1 MSWGPSHQPV
11 KQPNHRRRVW
21 LWVCIVWLIL
31 LVADGGLRGL
41 LVTLAFYA
49 VLVRVLVFMYRRL
62 PARTRLR
69 FRILA
74 IRIRHR
80 LPIPA
85 LPHRTGNGGRGRL
98 DVGPLPAGVHLGVG
112 SEGFDRRSTPERAV
126 LVLGPP
132 RSGKT
137 SSVIIPTIL
146 QHAGPVISTSTKP
159 DVLRA
164 THAHRAQNGGQVWQ
178 FDPTGTSP
186 PVEGVQTLR
195 WSPVLCSTDWDGALL
210 MARAMVTGSQVGAGT
225 TDANHWTRRA
235 QALLAPMLHAAA
247 VSGRQM
253 SDVVGWVIRHEI
265 DEPGALL
272 TEHGG
277 ADLAIGQLIG
287 LQNTEARERS
297 SIFSAAADALDAYTS
312 HAALD
317 AASSPNFFAGRFVT
331 SKDTIYITAPAEH
344 QQLTAP
350 LVCGLISEIR
360 RETYTHHRD
369 GTLHQPVLFALDEV
383 ANVAPITELPQ
394 IASEGASQGILL
406 LAALQDLSQA
416 RARWGAAADGFLTL
430 FGTKLILPGIADHK
444 TLDTIS
450 TALGEYD
457 RRVVSHTTPQ
467 VSFMSNLLS
476 GSSHPRPHNS
486 TTASTQRT
494 RRLSPGE
501 IAGIP
506 AGKALHL
513 DGLAWELVTLTPAH
527 VVEPWRTLT
536 TPAPTVAGR

>member
-11 KQPNHRRRVW
+11 KQPNGRGRFW
-21 LWVCIVWLIL
+21 FAVCMVWLIL
-31 LVADGGLRGL
+31 LVVDAGLRGL
-41 LVTLAFYA
+41 LVTLGFYA
-49 VLVRVLVFMYRRL
+49 VVIRILMFAYRWL

-69 FRILA
+69 VRILA

-80 LPIPA
+80 LPLPA
-85 LPHRTGNGGRGRL
+85 LPRRRRSASGRL
-98 DVGPLPAGVHLGVG
+98 DVGALPAGVHLGVG
-112 SEGFDRRSTPERAV
+112 SEGSDRRSTPERAV

-137 SSVIIPTIL
+137 SAVIIPTIL
-146 QHAGPVISTSTKP
+146 EHDGPVISTSTKP

-164 THAHRAQNGGQVWQ
+164 THTHRAQNGGQVWQ

-186 PVEGVQTLR
+186 PIDGVHTLR
-195 WSPVLCSTDWDGALL
+195 WSPVLCSTEWDGALL
-210 MARAMVTGSQVGAGT
+210 MARAMVTGSHVGSGT

-247 VSGRQM
+247 VSARQM

-297 SIFSAAADALDAYTS
+297 SILSAAADALDAYTS
-312 HAALD
+312 HAALE
-317 AASSPNFFAGRFVT
+317 AASHPNFFAGRFVT

-360 RETYTHHRD
+360 RVTYTHHRD

-467 VSFMSNLLS
+467 VSLLATVL
-476 GSSHPRPHNS
+476 GGKHPPPHNS
-486 TTASTQRT
+486 TTTSTQRT

-536 TPAPTVAGR
+536 TPAATSTSR